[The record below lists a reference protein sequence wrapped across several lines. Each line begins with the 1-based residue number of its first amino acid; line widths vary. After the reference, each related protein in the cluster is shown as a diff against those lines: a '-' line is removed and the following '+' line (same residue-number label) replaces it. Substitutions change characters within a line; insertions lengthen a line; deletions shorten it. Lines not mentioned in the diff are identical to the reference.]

1 MICFN
6 CRENKKNYDFV
17 LPDQDD
23 KSQICRKCHHKNQGI
38 NDEDYESFIEIHKK
52 CNRLKESTIVLI
64 ESVEEDIKNDNI
76 EKYTEVSAD
85 VFLGYLYLYME
96 NYDEIIRCNER
107 KMKNIESWSKLVMKY
122 KI

>member
-6 CRENKKNYDFV
+6 CKENKKNYDFV

-38 NDEDYESFIEIHKK
+38 NDEDYESFIEIHKT
-52 CNRLKESTIVLI
+52 CNHLKESTIDLI
-64 ESVEEDIKNDNI
+64 KSVEEDIKNDNT
-76 EKYTEVSAD
+76 EKYTGASAD

-96 NYDEIIRCNER
+96 SYDEIIRGTER
-107 KMKNIESWSKLVMKY
+107 KMKHIELWAQLIMKY